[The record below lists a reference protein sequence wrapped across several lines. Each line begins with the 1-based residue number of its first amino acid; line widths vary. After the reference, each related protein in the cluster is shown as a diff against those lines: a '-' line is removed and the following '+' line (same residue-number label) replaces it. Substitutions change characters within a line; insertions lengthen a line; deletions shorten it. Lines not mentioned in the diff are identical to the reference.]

1 MPVKR
6 LVVLLFGGL
15 LVLPGVASAQS
26 FAPMTGA
33 AGCVVAEGATT
44 DESTAQCTK
53 AKALGTVSKIVVS
66 PDDKQVY
73 VASTTSILTFARSAD
88 TGALTSVGCVSDSG
102 DDGRP
107 GTDGAC
113 ADGDALNGVTDLAV
127 TPDGRFVYAT
137 AQYSNALVWLSRDPE
152 TGALKPA
159 GCMKAAPREDHC
171 GSALGLM
178 SAGGVRISNDG
189 KTVYVVSAFDAS
201 ITAFKR
207 DAETGALS
215 AGGCVSDTGSDGR
228 CVNGSAL
235 AGVSRIA
242 LSPDGTSA
250 IAMGAGAISS
260 YARDA
265 GTGALTPRAC
275 AFSTALP
282 GSTCVASP

>member
-1 MPVKR
+1 
-6 LVVLLFGGL
+6 
-15 LVLPGVASAQS
+15 
-26 FAPMTGA
+26 
-33 AGCVVAEGATT
+33 
-44 DESTAQCTK
+44 
-53 AKALGTVSKIVVS
+53 
-66 PDDKQVY
+66 
-73 VASTTSILTFARSAD
+73 
-88 TGALTSVGCVSDSG
+88 
-102 DDGRP
+102 
-107 GTDGAC
+107 
-113 ADGDALNGVTDLAV
+113 
-127 TPDGRFVYAT
+127 
-137 AQYSNALVWLSRDPE
+137 
-152 TGALKPA
+152 
-159 GCMKAAPREDHC
+159 
-171 GSALGLM
+171 M

-275 AFSTALP
+275 AFSRRCRAAPAWPHRRSPTHATSSWRRTAR
-282 GSTCVASP
+282 